1 LHIQKQI
8 DYWRQSGQKDFE
20 VAGIIMEKGHFL
32 HAMFFAELA
41 LEKMLKAHVVAATG
55 EVPPKSHD
63 LLRLAGLALIALSDE
78 KRLFLAR
85 MQQYCLEGRY
95 PENLD
100 AMPSREEAE
109 KAFKDC
115 GETLSWLNS
124 LFK

>member
-1 LHIQKQI
+1 MDIQKQI

-55 EVPPKSHD
+55 EVPPQSHD

-85 MQQYCLEGRY
+85 M
-95 PENLD
+95 
-100 AMPSREEAE
+100 
-109 KAFKDC
+109 
-115 GETLSWLNS
+115 
-124 LFK
+124 